1 MLRSMSEL
9 GSSEAAR
16 LPKIG
21 EYEILQG
28 LLGDLVLRPWF
39 DWVILRSVAHG
50 YFPLSRAWAAAQ
62 VAGNSYQRFL
72 EALPGRNLPREPVLW
87 AMRQVERRRRV
98 YESASKRWETV
109 FFGERDSR
117 AETRVAA
124 ELARHTAAHDHMLS
138 RYAFLPFVARLPAV
152 RWEVAAP
159 PQVEARHGE
168 RLAAV
173 ESAFPAPG
181 AVEVEASRAVAGAY
195 GPERWL
201 RFGSPVLGDT
211 AWARVSE
218 PEGVADPPTVIFL
231 HGVAMENDMW
241 RGSADILT
249 NGLVGPIRVIRPE
262 GPWHGRRRPANWYG
276 GEPVIGRG
284 PIGLIELFQ
293 AWVSEIAVL
302 VRWARQTSGGPV
314 ALGGVSLGA
323 LASQLAAVVGTHWPK
338 SLVPDAL
345 FLVAT
350 SGAILDVA
358 HEGSLTRAVK
368 LQPQIEARGWTVA
381 ELDRWLPLL
390 EPNGP
395 PVMGPERVVM
405 VIGQSDDLTHHA
417 GGSALAEAWGLP
429 EANLFTRPQ
438 GHFSV
443 SLGLLRDRAP
453 IARLAEIL
461 AASS

>member
-1 MLRSMSEL
+1 MLRHMTDFR
-9 GSSEAAR
+9 SSGAAS

-21 EYEILQG
+21 EYGILQG

-62 VAGNSYQRFL
+62 VAGNSFERFL
-72 EALPGRNLPREPVLW
+72 EALPDRNLPRDPVLW
-87 AMRQVERRRRV
+87 AMKQVERRRRS
-98 YESASKRWETV
+98 YESARRRWETV
-109 FFGERDSR
+109 FFGDRDSR
-117 AETRVAA
+117 GETLVAA

-138 RYAFLPFVARLPAV
+138 RYAFLPFVAHLPSV
-152 RWEVAAP
+152 RWDVASP
-159 PQVEARHGE
+159 RQVETQHGE
-168 RLAAV
+168 RLAAL

-181 AVEVEASRAVAGAY
+181 AVEVESSRAVAGAY
-195 GPERWL
+195 GPEQWL
-201 RFGSPVLGDT
+201 RFRSPVLGDT
-211 AWARVSE
+211 SWARVST
-218 PEGVADPPTVIFL
+218 PGGVADPPTVIFL

-262 GPWHGRRRPANWYG
+262 GPWHGRRCSENWYG

-302 VRWARQTSGGPV
+302 VRWARQTSQGPV

-323 LASQLAAVVGTHWPK
+323 LASQLAAVVSTYWPK

-368 LQPQIEARGWTVA
+368 LQPQIESCGWTVD
-381 ELDRWLPLL
+381 ELSRWLPLL

-405 VIGQSDDLTHHA
+405 VIGESDDLTHHA

-429 EANLFTRPQ
+429 QANLFTRPQ

-453 IARLAEIL
+453 ITRLAEIL
-461 AASS
+461 AASN